1 MDNVLLLGNG
11 FSRMLFKDM
20 PAWKELFSSM
30 HSQVKNYTILY
41 EICWLNSAGVSEAD
55 KKKELAEKIKESV
68 SAEKINWELKSLRE
82 FGEKLKKKH
91 IYNIITTN
99 YDNGIDILLCDICGY
114 KAAKKTSADEKVYS
128 IRTYTEYENKKLGH
142 KVKIWKIHGEFNRI
156 ASIMFGYDQY
166 CGALSKLSQYIKG
179 SYKSSSKNGPMCKT
193 SIMDKCRYNEFD
205 GVSWAEL
212 FFNSNVYIAGFG
224 MDFSEIDLW
233 WLLNKRARIKKE
245 LSKISNKICYL
256 YNKKY
261 DNREEKKDIFEALEA
276 FDVGTFEIDWDE
288 DFINNIFDKIL

>member
-55 KKKELAEKIKESV
+55 KKKELAKKIKESV

-114 KAAKKTSADEKVYS
+114 KAAKKTSAD
-128 IRTYTEYENKKLGH
+128 
-142 KVKIWKIHGEFNRI
+142 VKGI
-156 ASIMFGYDQY
+156 
-166 CGALSKLSQYIKG
+166 
-179 SYKSSSKNGPMCKT
+179 
-193 SIMDKCRYNEFD
+193 
-205 GVSWAEL
+205 
-212 FFNSNVYIAGFG
+212 
-224 MDFSEIDLW
+224 
-233 WLLNKRARIKKE
+233 
-245 LSKISNKICYL
+245 
-256 YNKKY
+256 
-261 DNREEKKDIFEALEA
+261 
-276 FDVGTFEIDWDE
+276 
-288 DFINNIFDKIL
+288 